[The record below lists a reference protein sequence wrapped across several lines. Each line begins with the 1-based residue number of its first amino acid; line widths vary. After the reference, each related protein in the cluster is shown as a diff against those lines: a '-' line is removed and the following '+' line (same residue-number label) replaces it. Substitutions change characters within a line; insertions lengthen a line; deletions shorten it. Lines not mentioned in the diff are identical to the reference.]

1 MPDEI
6 DIKLCDD
13 DDDDEEKIKT
23 EIKRIKKK
31 DELYKTLWR
40 LFTISNKSLMI
51 INFTTILF
59 SIFNPKSNIPLIL
72 SIFTLSFSII
82 CDTRIYEN
90 ILEKLIAIYEEEIIF
105 EIDKYV
111 RNYHKREE
119 EEEEEKKD
127 AIYDIQ
133 QIEKKHLTNHLGHS
147 FTLPTTLRSMD
158 WKRISVI
165 VVIYVSCFIAIALLC
180 YYTSNEGLALSIE
193 YGNSSNVEEEDL

>member
-1 MPDEI
+1 
-6 DIKLCDD
+6 
-13 DDDDEEKIKT
+13 
-23 EIKRIKKK
+23 
-31 DELYKTLWR
+31 
-40 LFTISNKSLMI
+40 MI
-51 INFTTILF
+51 INFSTILF

-111 RNYHKREE
+111 RNYHKRGE

-147 FTLPTTLRSMD
+147 FTLPSTLRSMD
-158 WKRISVI
+158 WKRIFAI
-165 VVIYVSCFIAIALLC
+165 VLIYVSCFISIALLC

-193 YGNSSNVEEEDL
+193 YGNSSNVEEVKEEDL